1 MKFLPDYSD
10 ERYKGACPQCGA
22 GVGGNSSTSDHI
34 PSRALLRKPYPSEL
48 PTMPTCRDCNSSFAK
63 DEEYLFL
70 FLQCVLQGST
80 DPEAHKDETTRR
92 ALRRHSRLRSRIES
106 SKQQVSVEGE
116 EGEKTIVWVPEDDRI
131 NRVVL
136 KNARGHVYY
145 EIGQPVLHDPA
156 FVGTRPF
163 MLMTAEER
171 TRYEGTGGLA
181 AWPEVGS
188 RMMTRLAT
196 GEDLHNGWIV
206 VQDEVYRY
214 RVEQVGGFVVRAVQQ
229 EYLATEV
236 YWNDEG

>member
-1 MKFLPDYSD
+1 M
-10 ERYKGACPQCGA
+10 
-22 GVGGNSSTSDHI
+22 
-34 PSRALLRKPYPSEL
+34 
-48 PTMPTCRDCNSSFAK
+48 
-63 DEEYLFL
+63 
-70 FLQCVLQGST
+70 
-80 DPEAHKDETTRR
+80 
-92 ALRRHSRLRSRIES
+92 
-106 SKQQVSVEGE
+106 
-116 EGEKTIVWVPEDDRI
+116 VWVPEDDRI

-145 EIGQPVLHDPA
+145 EIGQPVLHEPA

-163 MLMTAEER
+163 ILMTPEER

-188 RMMTRLAT
+188 RMMTRLGT

-206 VQDEVYRY
+206 VQDEFYRY
-214 RVEQVGGFVVRAVQQ
+214 RVEQVGGFVVRAVLQ